1 MTRIREHIETALP
14 ADAAF
19 DYIAD
24 FANSE
29 EWDPGT
35 ASSNRL
41 DGGPV
46 GAGSRFAL
54 HVRMGGR
61 TAPMEYRIRD
71 FERPSRVVLVGSG
84 RNVDAL
90 DDIRIERVGDRT
102 VIDYTADIRLGGIL
116 RFIQPFLG
124 GTFEKIGRQAAAG
137 MEQTLAR
144 LAVQHDE
151 AVR

>member
-1 MTRIREHIETALP
+1 MTRIHERIETALP

-24 FANSE
+24 FANSQ

-35 ASSNRL
+35 VSSHRL

-46 GAGSRFAL
+46 GPGSRYAL
-54 HVRMGGR
+54 GVRMGGR
-61 TAPMEYRIRD
+61 IAPMEYRIQR
-71 FERPSRVVLVGSG
+71 FERPGRVVLVGSG
-84 RNVDAL
+84 SNVEAI

-116 RFIQPFLG
+116 RLVEPFLG
-124 GTFEKIGRQAAAG
+124 RSFEKIGRQAAAG
-137 MEQTLAR
+137 MEAALGALTVDR
-144 LAVQHDE
+144 DE
-151 AVR
+151 AAR